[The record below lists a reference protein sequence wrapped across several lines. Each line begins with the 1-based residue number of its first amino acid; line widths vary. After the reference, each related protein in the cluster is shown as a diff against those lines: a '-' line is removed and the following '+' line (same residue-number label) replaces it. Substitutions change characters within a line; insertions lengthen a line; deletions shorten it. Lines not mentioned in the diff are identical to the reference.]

1 MKGARKASI
10 PASGPGATVKSEAPD
25 AQSAEFTEAWK
36 SAMSPW
42 LSWYGALD
50 SAVRSRATPLAEAAA
65 KLWTQPDRMLE
76 NLRPLSDGLREM
88 AGFPELADLP
98 DMGLKSLPSVE
109 PAMELMAVLQQYLR
123 VATPIWIEACQKFES
138 EASRRRK
145 EGESSDS
152 ASEALELWNNTLDR
166 TLMEFNRS
174 SEFADLQ
181 QRYLRAAIRQRMETR
196 RYFEQLAKAVDG
208 PTRPELD
215 DIYRRLHDLRR
226 DLAALRQRM
235 DAPNTPGDS
244 RGARAKPAPASRHVA
259 KKPGGKRKAQQRS
272 ARR

>member
-10 PASGPGATVKSEAPD
+10 PPLQPGAAAKPETAADQISGLAD
-25 AQSAEFTEAWK
+25 AWK
-36 SAMSPW
+36 SAVSPW

-65 KLWTQPDRMLE
+65 KLWAQPDKMLE
-76 NLRPLSDGLREM
+76 NLKPLSDGLREM
-88 AGFPELADLP
+88 AGFPELADMP

-109 PAMELMAVLQQYLR
+109 PAMELMSVLQQYLR
-123 VATPIWIEACQKFES
+123 VATPIWIEACQRFEG
-138 EASRRRK
+138 EAARRRQN
-145 EGESSDS
+145 GESFDS

-181 QRYLRAAIRQRMETR
+181 QRYLRAAIHQKLETR
-196 RYFEQLAKAVDG
+196 RYFEQLAKAVEA
-208 PTRPELD
+208 PTRQELD
-215 DIYRRLHDLRR
+215 DIYRRLHELRR
-226 DLAALRQRM
+226 DVVALRQQK
-235 DAPNTPGDS
+235 DASSSTG
-244 RGARAKPAPASRHVA
+244 GARAPQTKRSRPPRRAVPKPSD
-259 KKPGGKRKAQQRS
+259 KRKTQRRR

>member
-10 PASGPGATVKSEAPD
+10 PPAEPVASAKSEARD
-25 AQSAEFTEAWK
+25 EQAAGLAEAWK
-36 SAMSPW
+36 GAMGPW

-65 KLWTQPDRMLE
+65 KLWAQPDRMVE
-76 NLRPLSDGLREM
+76 NLGLLSKGFREM
-88 AGFPELADLP
+88 AGFPELADMP
-98 DMGLKSLPSVE
+98 DIGLKSLPSLE

-123 VATPIWIEACQKFES
+123 VATPIWIEACQRFES
-138 EASRRRK
+138 EASRKRK
-145 EGESSDS
+145 EGESFDS
-152 ASEALELWNNTLDR
+152 ASDALELWNNTLDR

-174 SEFADLQ
+174 SEFAELQ
-181 QRYLRAAIRQRMETR
+181 QRYLRAAIHQRSETR

-215 DIYRRLHDLRR
+215 DIYRRLHELRR
-226 DLAALRQRM
+226 DVAALRQRM
-235 DAPNTPGDS
+235 DAPSTARDS
-244 RGARAKPAPASRHVA
+244 GGPLRKAAPASRRVA
-259 KKPGGKRKAQQRS
+259 RKPNGKRKIQRRS